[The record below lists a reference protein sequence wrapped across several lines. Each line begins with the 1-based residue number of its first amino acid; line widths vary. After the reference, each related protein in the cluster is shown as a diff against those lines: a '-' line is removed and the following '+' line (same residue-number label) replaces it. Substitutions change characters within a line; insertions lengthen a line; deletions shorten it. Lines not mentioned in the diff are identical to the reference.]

1 MGVKLTRWQINQFH
15 IVLTLNLVTLNFV
28 AAVILLQIV
37 MVGPG
42 THLVKNQESQCT
54 EPMSPS
60 KKTSEIENA

>member
-37 MVGPG
+37 IRWVLG
-42 THLVKNQESQCT
+42 L
-54 EPMSPS
+54 
-60 KKTSEIENA
+60 IL